1 MAKESKKHG
10 IKFIIF
16 ELLLLLIII
25 GAVVVWFYFNN
36 KKKELYKKNEQIN
49 EEYKE
54 KNSVLE
60 EKEKELNT
68 IIDRIKQYDN
78 LDEKIVNERKN
89 YFATIKK
96 LEDKIIAGQ
105 SDKKIAYLT
114 FDDGP
119 YYNTHKIFDILDKY
133 DIKATFFLTNINGEN
148 CFDKKSENCYSLY
161 KEYAKRGHT
170 IANHT
175 FTHAIFK
182 GLYSSPS
189 SFIDAVNKQH
199 EHIKE
204 QTGGYITNILRFP
217 GGIPTAKAKLGA
229 NGFNTVVEE
238 LRKMGYGYVDWTAE
252 NGDGKDIQNKQQA
265 WSMLKSYLN
274 DNIEVILLH
283 DYNSIT
289 TSMLPELIEYL
300 RDKGYIMLPLFYESN
315 MINK

>member
-1 MAKESKKHG
+1 MARESKRNG
-10 IKFIIF
+10 RKFIIVEF
-16 ELLLLLIII
+16 FLILLIIGSI
-25 GAVVVWFYFNN
+25 GVYFYFNN
-36 KKKELYKKNEQIN
+36 KKKDLYKKDDEITKNVNEKQDIFN
-49 EEYKE
+49 D
-54 KNSVLE
+54 
-60 EKEKELNT
+60 KEKELNEIT
-68 IIDRIKQYDN
+68 ERIKSYDN
-78 LDEKIVNERKN
+78 LDENIKNEKKK
-89 YFATIKK
+89 YFETIKK
-96 LEDKIIAGQ
+96 LEDEILAGT
-105 SDKKIAYLT
+105 SSKKIAYLT

-119 YYNTHKIFDILDKY
+119 YYNTNKIFEILDKY
-133 DIKATFFLTNINGEN
+133 NINATFFLTNINGEN
-148 CFDKKSENCYSLY
+148 CFDKKSENCYALY
-161 KEYAKRGHT
+161 KEYVKRGHT

-189 SFIDAVNKQH
+189 SFIEAVNKQH

-204 QTGGYITNILRFP
+204 QTDGYITNILRFP

-229 NGFNTVVEE
+229 NGFNTVTEE
-238 LRKMGYGYVDWTAE
+238 LRKMGYGWTDWTAE

-265 WSMLKSYLN
+265 WNMITSYLN

-300 RDKGYIMLPLFYESN
+300 QNKGYILLPLFYESN

>member
-1 MAKESKKHG
+1 MAKESKRNG
-10 IKFIIF
+10 RKFIIC
-16 ELLLLLIII
+16 EILLLLVII
-25 GAVVVWFYFNN
+25 GSIVVFIIFNN
-36 KKKELYKKNEQIN
+36 KKKELEKKNKEIN
-49 EEYKE
+49 TEYSE
-54 KNSVLE
+54 KQKILE
-60 EKEKELNT
+60 EKENT
-68 IIDRIKQYDN
+68 LSKLDEDIKSYDN
-78 LDEKIVNERKN
+78 LDEKIFNTRKE
-89 YFATIKK
+89 YFNTIKK
-96 LEDKIIAGQ
+96 LEDAIIAGT

-119 YYNTHKIFDILDKY
+119 YYNTHKIFDILEKY
-133 DIKATFFLTNINGEN
+133 DVKATFFLTNINGEY

-161 KEYAKRGHT
+161 KEYVQRGHT
-170 IANHT
+170 VANHT

-182 GLYSSPS
+182 GLYNNPNT
-189 SFIDAVNKQH
+189 FIDAVSKQH

-229 NGFNTVVEE
+229 NGFDQVTSQ
-238 LRKMGYGYVDWTAE
+238 LRSMGYGWVDWTAE
-252 NGDGKDIQNKQQA
+252 NGDGKDIQNKDQA

-274 DNIEVILLH
+274 ENIEVILLH

-300 RDKGYIMLPLFYESN
+300 RGKGYILLPLFYESN